1 MLALWTDASA
11 GTVVEL
17 PDEAVA
23 TDVIGAFT
31 EQHDGPPLI
40 GMVCVVDAVHLLD
53 DLHRDDYVA
62 LRDADSGVAAPL
74 TARTLLTVMQIEY
87 ASTIVFVGW
96 EALPTDELAMI
107 MALVHHLSPF
117 ARLRLSRRAI
127 EPVDARHIYTPAQSR
142 PGWMSVL
149 NGDFAAH
156 MTDARVSAF
165 RYEQVRPLHPGRL
178 MAVLDRIGQGEFGVV
193 VRSAGFCRLATRPQ
207 ITAQWEHTGQM
218 FTLTPLSD
226 DTRLADDEEL
236 LSVGQDL
243 ALIGLHLAE
252 DRLAAALDD
261 AALTDAELAAGPTV
275 WARFADPFPAWQ
287 TATDRAD

>member
-96 EALPTDELAMI
+96 KRCRPT
-107 MALVHHLSPF
+107 S
-117 ARLRLSRRAI
+117 SR
-127 EPVDARHIYTPAQSR
+127 
-142 PGWMSVL
+142 
-149 NGDFAAH
+149 
-156 MTDARVSAF
+156 
-165 RYEQVRPLHPGRL
+165 
-178 MAVLDRIGQGEFGVV
+178 
-193 VRSAGFCRLATRPQ
+193 
-207 ITAQWEHTGQM
+207 
-218 FTLTPLSD
+218 
-226 DTRLADDEEL
+226 
-236 LSVGQDL
+236 
-243 ALIGLHLAE
+243 
-252 DRLAAALDD
+252 
-261 AALTDAELAAGPTV
+261 
-275 WARFADPFPAWQ
+275 
-287 TATDRAD
+287 

>member
-1 MLALWTDASA
+1 MDDSPLPPLESR
-11 GTVVEL
+11 VEL
-17 PDEAVA
+17 VD
-23 TDVIGAFT
+23 DVDPSA
-31 EQHDGPPLI
+31 
-40 GMVCVVDAVHLLD
+40 AAN
-53 DLHRDDYVA
+53 DLR
-62 LRDADSGVAAPL
+62 
-74 TARTLLTVMQIEY
+74 
-87 ASTIVFVGW
+87 
-96 EALPTDELAMI
+96 
-107 MALVHHLSPF
+107 
-117 ARLRLSRRAI
+117 
-127 EPVDARHIYTPAQSR
+127 
-142 PGWMSVL
+142 SVL
-149 NGDFAAH
+149 NDDFAAH

-226 DTRLADDEEL
+226 DTRLADDDEL

-243 ALIGLHLAE
+243 AFIGLHLAE

>member
-17 PDEAVA
+17 PDEALA

-165 RYEQVRPLHPGRL
+165 RYEQVRPLHPGDSWRCSTGPGRASSASSCAPPGS
-178 MAVLDRIGQGEFGVV
+178 AVSRPARRSPRSGSTP
-193 VRSAGFCRLATRPQ
+193 VRCSP
-207 ITAQWEHTGQM
+207 
-218 FTLTPLSD
+218 
-226 DTRLADDEEL
+226 
-236 LSVGQDL
+236 
-243 ALIGLHLAE
+243 
-252 DRLAAALDD
+252 
-261 AALTDAELAAGPTV
+261 
-275 WARFADPFPAWQ
+275 
-287 TATDRAD
+287 